1 MAILII
7 AEHNN
12 QSLKSETHKVVQAA
26 TAIGGDITLLVA
38 GANCQAVADEA
49 ATIAGVNKVL
59 LADNAVYQHQLAEN
73 VAKLVAELGADYSHI
88 LAAATTTGK
97 NFLPRVAAMLD
108 VAQISD
114 VIAIES
120 ADTFVRP
127 IYAGNAIATVQSA
140 DRIKVLTVRPAAFRA
155 APAGNSAPVEAI
167 TASHD
172 AGVSTFISEEL
183 TKSERPELTAARVVI
198 SGGRGMQNGENF
210 ALLNGIADKLG
221 ATNAFAF
228 DIMAACSG
236 FLYSVATAA
245 KYIESGQYTKVL
257 VIGADKM
264 SSIVD
269 YSDRNTCIIFGDGA
283 GAVLLEPDNEG
294 YGVQDE
300 YLRSNGSNRDLLRIE
315 AGGSQTPTTKQTVE
329 DKKHFIYQD
338 GKNVFKHAV
347 SNMSDASEQIMKRNN
362 LTHLDVNYLVAHQAN
377 KRIIDATSNR
387 MGIKDK
393 KVLMNIHRYGNT
405 TAATI
410 PLLLFDF
417 ESKFKKGD
425 NIIFAS
431 FGAGFTWGAMYLKWA
446 YNH

>member
-1 MAILII
+1 MKNINASITAVGSFLPEKILNNKDLETIVDTNDDWITTRTGIKERRILDKGIGTSHMAIKAANAII
-7 AEHNN
+7 DKKKLDPLEIDLVIVATITPDM
-12 QSLKSETHKVVQAA
+12 QA
-26 TAIGGDITLLVA
+26 TA
-38 GANCQAVADEA
+38 
-49 ATIAGVNKVL
+49 
-59 LADNAVYQHQLAEN
+59 
-73 VAKLVAELGADYSHI
+73 
-88 LAAATTTGK
+88 
-97 NFLPRVAAMLD
+97 
-108 VAQISD
+108 
-114 VIAIES
+114 
-120 ADTFVRP
+120 
-127 IYAGNAIATVQSA
+127 
-140 DRIKVLTVRPAAFRA
+140 
-155 APAGNSAPVEAI
+155 
-167 TASHD
+167 
-172 AGVSTFISEEL
+172 
-183 TKSERPELTAARVVI
+183 TAAYVASEI
-198 SGGRGMQNGENF
+198 
-210 ALLNGIADKLG
+210 G
-221 ATNAFAF
+221 AFNAFGF
-228 DIMAACSG
+228 DISAACSG
-236 FLYSVATAA
+236 FLYGMSTASA
-245 KYIESGQYTKVL
+245 FIESGRYKKIIL
-257 VIGADKM
+257 IGADKM

-283 GAVLLEPDNEG
+283 GAVLLEPNSEG

-329 DKKHFIYQD
+329 NKKHFIYQD

-362 LTHLDVNYLVAHQAN
+362 LTHLDVNYLFAHQAN

-446 YNH
+446 YNN